1 MISRPLQPTVLAAIL
16 FLLTA
21 NLLLAAWSHRF
32 PYYRKLEEI
41 RKAQDPNLLFL
52 GNSLLD
58 GNVDAP
64 AIEAAAAQ
72 HGVRVAPLDAAL
84 GATQPPEHLLLFDYT
99 TRCHPGMRVL
109 VLGIYDF
116 QLSESDAA
124 RPADLI
130 GNRVLAV
137 DPRFT
142 FSEIA
147 SVYRFGPLQDA
158 EFESLRI
165 LPLLAYRTN
174 AWKYTELLRR
184 KMESMGMPGEA
195 SNRMGRVSD
204 FDLLEAAS
212 VQSFDAQARAF
223 LAHPAFNA
231 SYETLFSEARHADMK
246 PVILVMPMSPSHRQ
260 QFYAR
265 PAWTQYLRTVETLAR
280 GQGIHLLDASDWMP
294 SESDFVDHLH
304 MSKEAASR
312 FSTRL
317 SGELA
322 QDRSSFAPMG
332 AAGDQ

>member
-32 PYYRKLEEI
+32 PYYRRLDEI
-41 RKAQDPNLLFL
+41 RKAQDPNLLFV

-64 AIEAAAAQ
+64 AIEEAAAR
-72 HGVRVAPLDAAL
+72 HGVHLVPLNAAL
-84 GATQPPEHLLLFDYT
+84 GATQPPEHLLLFDYSN
-99 TRCHPGMRVL
+99 RCHPGMRLL

-116 QLSESDAA
+116 QLSGSDAA

-137 DPRFT
+137 DRRFS

-147 SVYRFGPLQDA
+147 SVYRFDPLQQA
-158 EFESLRI
+158 EFGSMRI

-184 KMESMGMPGEA
+184 RMEAMGMPREA
-195 SNRMGRVSD
+195 SNRMGRVKD
-204 FDLLEAAS
+204 FDVLEAAS
-212 VQSFDAQARAF
+212 VESFDAQARAF

-231 SYETLFSEARHADMK
+231 SYKTLFGEAARSGMK
-246 PVILVMPMSPSHRQ
+246 SVILVMPMSPSHRRE
-260 QFYAR
+260 FYAR
-265 PAWTQYLRTVETLAR
+265 PAWTQYLRAVEILAKD
-280 GQGIHLLDASDWMP
+280 QGIRCIDASDWMP
-294 SESDFVDHLH
+294 AESDFADHLH

-312 FSTRL
+312 FSARL
-317 SGELA
+317 GGELA
-322 QDRSSFAPMG
+322 LDR
-332 AAGDQ
+332 